1 VLFRSVGGVPLL
13 ATFHP
18 RRLLTQPDLKRLAWA
33 DLQAFAARLA
43 A

>member
-1 VLFRSVGGVPLL
+1 VPLL

-18 RRLLTQPDLKRLAWA
+18 RLLLKQPELKRLAWA

-43 A
+43 S